1 MKKAISFSTFRTNF
15 SMLWDGLKGRF
26 LTSQQSETESSC
38 AKFEKRT
45 LDKMLLLIEENKRL
59 KEELRLRDLHD
70 NCTHDV

>member
-1 MKKAISFSTFRTNF
+1 
-15 SMLWDGLKGRF
+15 
-26 LTSQQSETESSC
+26 LTSQQLETESFC

-59 KEELRLRDLHD
+59 KEELRLRDLYD